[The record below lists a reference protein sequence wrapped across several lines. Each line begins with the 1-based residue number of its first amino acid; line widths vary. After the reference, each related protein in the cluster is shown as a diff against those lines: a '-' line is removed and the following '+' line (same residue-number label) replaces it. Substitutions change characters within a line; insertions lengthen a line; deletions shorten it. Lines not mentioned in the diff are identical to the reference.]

1 MSALSKGFQIIDAV
15 TSAGTTGLPFAAIV
29 ETTGLPKAST
39 HRLLRELCDL
49 SALSLDPQTHHYRGG
64 LLLARIG
71 ASVTTNYELRLAAR
85 PFLQAL
91 HDQFGHVATIGIF
104 SDDSGVYIDKI
115 EASSFGLRLHS
126 VVGKSFPLHCTA
138 MGKVFLSRADTAT
151 VRRVISRKLES
162 HTPNTITDP
171 KKLRLE
177 LSQIRSDGYAVDN
190 EEITR
195 GFVCVAAPILG
206 IDGEVAGAMSC
217 TFPSYVMEERGIQAE
232 IDAVRGFAAQA
243 SLGSRS

>member
-15 TSAGTTGLPFAAIV
+15 TSAGTAGLPFAAIV

-39 HRLLRELCDL
+39 HRLLRELCEL
-49 SALSLDPQTHHYRGG
+49 SALSLDAQTRHYRGG

-71 ASVTTNYELRLAAR
+71 ASVTTNYDLRVAAR

-91 HDQFGHVATIGIF
+91 HDQFGHVATLGILGE
-104 SDDSGVYIDKI
+104 DSGVYIDKI

-126 VVGKSFPLHCTA
+126 EVGKSFPLHCTA
-138 MGKVFLSRADTAT
+138 MGKVFLSLADSAT
-151 VRRVISRKLES
+151 VRRVISRKLEA

-171 KKLRLE
+171 KRLRLE
-177 LSQIRSDGYAVDN
+177 LSQIRADGYAVDN

-206 IDGEVAGAMSC
+206 IDGGVAGAMSC

-232 IDAVRGFAAQA
+232 IDAVREFAAQA